1 MFILKWLLSNA
12 LPMARSLAFWPM
24 ALPALV
30 MAVSLLIT
38 IVGAA
43 SDASRMSE
51 AARMAAR
58 SASIGTDRA
67 VVIGQAQD
75 LAPGPADIRLWVDGP
90 WVRVQITSPGRRWGP
105 LPLPAPTAAAAAL
118 VEPGVT
124 P

>member
-1 MFILKWLLSNA
+1 VVRPVRWAGRTSDRG
-12 LPMARSLAFWPM
+12 MATAELAM

-30 MAVSLLIT
+30 MAVSLLVT
-38 IVGAA
+38 IVGTA

-58 SASIGTDRA
+58 SASIGTDRE
-67 VVIGQAQD
+67 VVINQAHD
-75 LAPGPADIRLWVDGP
+75 LAPEHAAVRLWLDGP

-105 LPLPAPTAAAAAL
+105 LPIPPPTAAAAAL
-118 VEPGVT
+118 VEPGAT

>member
-1 MFILKWLLSNA
+1 VVRPVRGAGRTSDRG
-12 LPMARSLAFWPM
+12 MATAELAM

-58 SASIGTDRA
+58 SASIGTDRE
-67 VVIGQAQD
+67 VVINQAQD
-75 LAPGPADIRLWVDGP
+75 LAPEHAAVRLWIDGP
-90 WVRVQITSPGRRWGP
+90 WVRVQITSPGRRWGL
-105 LPLPAPTAAAAAL
+105 LPIPAPTAAAAAL
-118 VEPGVT
+118 VEPGAT